1 MDDHH
6 FTYFLSFYYKL
17 NSIQRKKHNYLLIY
31 QPNISLMRQVTQ
43 VKPDINS
50 VGAWMAVGS
59 LWSAF
64 HNISPRQWRSRKE
77 RRTRRRRRRRR
88 RGKKSEGFL

>member
-1 MDDHH
+1 
-6 FTYFLSFYYKL
+6 
-17 NSIQRKKHNYLLIY
+17 
-31 QPNISLMRQVTQ
+31 MRQVTQ

-64 HNISPRQWRSRKE
+64 QNISQRQWRSSKE
-77 RRTRRRRRRRR
+77 RRTRGRGRRRR
-88 RGKKSEGFL
+88 RGEKSEGFL

>member
-1 MDDHH
+1 
-6 FTYFLSFYYKL
+6 
-17 NSIQRKKHNYLLIY
+17 
-31 QPNISLMRQVTQ
+31 MRQVTQ

-50 VGAWMAVGS
+50 VGAWLAVGS

-64 HNISPRQWRSRKE
+64 HNISQRQWRSRKE
-77 RRTRRRRRRRR
+77 RRTRRRGR

>member
-1 MDDHH
+1 
-6 FTYFLSFYYKL
+6 
-17 NSIQRKKHNYLLIY
+17 
-31 QPNISLMRQVTQ
+31 MRQVTQ

-50 VGAWMAVGS
+50 VGAWLAVGS

-64 HNISPRQWRSRKE
+64 HNISQRQWRIRKE
-77 RRTRRRRRRRR
+77 RRTRRRRRR